1 MRCRANPTFKSMA
14 RSTSPTCATISPP
27 PRLLRRR
34 NIKSVQ
40 ADPRKSI
47 RWKPGQSGNP
57 KGAKRKKRS
66 LIPELKE
73 QFERVFSQ
81 KLKVTQGDRQRFITR
96 WVAGLEQLSIQ
107 FAKGDR
113 HARRDVFYFAE
124 RLGVDL
130 LTPTKASDETLSADH
145 EAILDAYVERQM
157 QEKALSASSPVLA
170 PPELLDDDARR
181 SRRKVKRRKVKTM
194 TTMIT
199 GVDVSPQLAL
209 QALLAKDLT
218 AFTEFAFGVVRPGVP
233 LKRNWHLDAVT
244 YKLSQVAKGYIR
256 RLIITLPPRSLKS
269 LCASVAL
276 PAWFLGHYPWER
288 VVVVSYSDFLSR
300 HHANDFRRVVNHPLY
315 QATFPAMRLDR
326 DTDREITTTERGKR
340 IATSIDGTLT
350 GLGGNL
356 IIIDDPIKLG
366 DAMSD
371 AVRERVIE
379 WYRSTLLS
387 RGDDKTATRIV
398 VVMQR
403 VHQNDLVGYLQEQ
416 GGFEVLNLPAIAPRS
431 QTYDLGGG
439 RTYTRQQGELLHPA
453 HEPADTLIELKR
465 EMGPIAFSAQY
476 QQSPIPPGGTI
487 IKRKWLAYY
496 DQIGFQPGD
505 RIVISWDIALSEM
518 ESGDYSAGVV
528 LLIRNE
534 VVFILEVVRGRF
546 PFETLK
552 SKVMELKK
560 RYHPSTLLIEELP
573 ISLGLIQSLREQ
585 SINVTTYKPDT
596 DKRARLIAQTDLF
609 AGGSVRLPRRAGWLE
624 EFVAELLAF
633 PSRHDDQVDALAQ
646 GLAWGRRQRGRE
658 MSVSTFI
665 GLC

>member
-1 MRCRANPTFKSMA
+1 MATSM
-14 RSTSPTCATISPP
+14 
-27 PRLLRRR
+27 
-34 NIKSVQ
+34 
-40 ADPRKSI
+40 
-47 RWKPGQSGNP
+47 
-57 KGAKRKKRS
+57 
-66 LIPELKE
+66 
-73 QFERVFSQ
+73 
-81 KLKVTQGDRQRFITR
+81 
-96 WVAGLEQLSIQ
+96 
-107 FAKGDR
+107 
-113 HARRDVFYFAE
+113 
-124 RLGVDL
+124 
-130 LTPTKASDETLSADH
+130 
-145 EAILDAYVERQM
+145 
-157 QEKALSASSPVLA
+157 
-170 PPELLDDDARR
+170 
-181 SRRKVKRRKVKTM
+181 
-194 TTMIT
+194 T

-218 AFTEFAFGVVRPGVP
+218 AFTEFGFGVVRPGVR

-244 YKLSQVAKGYIR
+244 YKLSQLAKGYIR

-300 HHANDFRRVVNHPLY
+300 THANDFRRIVNHPLY

-326 DTDREITTTERGKR
+326 DTDREIVTTERGKR

-379 WYRSTLLS
+379 WFRSTLLS
-387 RGDDKTATRIV
+387 RGDDKSETRIV

-403 VHQNDLVGYLQEQ
+403 VHENDLVGYLQEQ
-416 GGFEVLNLPAIAPRS
+416 GGFEVLNLPSIATKTDS
-431 QTYDLGGG
+431 YDLGGG
-439 RTYTRQQGELLHPA
+439 RIYTRLQGELLHPA
-453 HEPADTLIELKR
+453 HESVATLIELKR

-487 IKRKWLAYY
+487 IKRKWLTTY
-496 DQIGFQPGD
+496 DYVGIQPGD

-518 ESGDYSAGVV
+518 ETGDYSACVV

-534 VVFILEVVRGRF
+534 VFYILEVLRGRF

-552 SKVMELKK
+552 KKIIDLKK
-560 RYHPSTLLIEELP
+560 RYHPSTLLIEESS

-609 AGGSVRLPRRAGWLE
+609 DGGSVRLPQRAAWLE

-633 PSRHDDQVDALAQ
+633 PAGHDDQVDALTQ
-646 GLAWGRRQRGRE
+646 GLAWGRRNWGWKV
-658 MSVSTFI
+658 VSRPLL
-665 GLC
+665 GLY